1 MFIVV
6 KKDHRR
12 QGIGRLLMQSA
23 IEKSKQ
29 EGIPLVGHA
38 EPGAYE
44 FFKSLGFRD
53 TISADF
59 DLAQF
64 APPHSGFG
72 SFRFQG
78 IIRE

>member
-1 MFIVV
+1 
-6 KKDHRR
+6 
-12 QGIGRLLMQSA
+12 MQSA

-29 EGIPLVGHA
+29 EGIPLAAHA
-38 EPGAYE
+38 EPAAYQ
-44 FFKSLGFRD
+44 FFKSLGFKD
-53 TISADF
+53 TIRAEF

-72 SFRFQG
+72 SFRLQG